1 MIPLRRH
8 KTNIKE
14 EITMNSVMKRRG
26 FVPAILLA
34 GVICA
39 PAAAQNYPVKPVRLM
54 VPFVA
59 GGNTDIIARVVTP
72 EMSKA
77 LGQQIVIENRGGAGS
92 TIGTEVVAKSPADGY
107 TLLMVSAAHVI
118 NPAMI
123 KKLPYDSIKDFAPIS
138 VVADVPTAF
147 AVHPHLPVKN
157 VKEFIALAKT
167 RPGQLNYSTAGR
179 GTVGHLAAELLSS
192 MASIKMVH
200 IAYKGTGQSITDL
213 IAGHVQ
219 LQFSSMPAVIN
230 HARAGK
236 LRLLAQTGEKRSA
249 AAKDVPTMVESGV
262 KGFVVSSGFGLL
274 APAGTPRPVIDRV
287 HGALLKALSDSGV
300 RNNLSGQGADPVGNT
315 PEEYAKFN
323 QVEIAKWVKVARGA
337 GIDPE

>member
-1 MIPLRRH
+1 ML
-8 KTNIKE
+8 
-14 EITMNSVMKRRG
+14 G
-26 FVPAILLA
+26 LA
-34 GVICA
+34 A
-39 PAAAQNYPVKPVRLM
+39 AANPAAVGAQAYPAKPVRLM
-54 VPFVA
+54 VPFVP
-59 GGNTDIIARVVTP
+59 GGNTDIIARVVAP

-77 LGQQIVIENRGGAGS
+77 LGQQLVIENRGGAGS
-92 TIGTEVVAKSPADGY
+92 TIGTEVVAKSPPDGY
-107 TLLMVSAAHVI
+107 TLLLVSAAHVI

-123 KKLPYDSIKDFAPIS
+123 KKLPYDSIRDFAPIS

-147 AVHPHLPVKN
+147 AIHPTLPVKN
-157 VKEFIALAKT
+157 VKEFIALAKA

-179 GTVGHLAAELLSS
+179 GTVGHLSAELLSS
-192 MASIKMVH
+192 IAQIKMVH

-249 AAKDVPTMVESGV
+249 AAKDVPTMLESGV

-287 HGALLKALSDSGV
+287 HGALLKALAEPNV

-315 PEEYAKFN
+315 PEAYDAFN
-323 QVEIAKWVKVARGA
+323 KAEIAKWIKVARGA
-337 GIDPE
+337 GIEPE

>member
-1 MIPLRRH
+1 MIRCALAFFAA
-8 KTNIKE
+8 
-14 EITMNSVMKRRG
+14 VLG
-26 FVPAILLA
+26 FAAAPAI
-34 GVICA
+34 
-39 PAAAQNYPVKPVRLM
+39 AQYPVKPVRLM

-147 AVHPHLPVKN
+147 AVNPHLPVKN
-157 VKEFIALAKT
+157 VKEFVALAKAK
-167 RPGQLNYSTAGR
+167 PGQLNYSTAGR

-192 MASIKMVH
+192 IAGIKMVH
-200 IAYKGTGQSITDL
+200 VAYKGTGQSITDL

-230 HARAGK
+230 QARAGK

-249 AAKDVPTMVESGV
+249 AAQDVPTMVESGV

-287 HGALLKALSDSGV
+287 HGALVKALSDPAV

-315 PEEYAKFN
+315 PEQYDAFN
-323 QVEIAKWVKVARGA
+323 KAEIAKWIKVARGA

>member
-1 MIPLRRH
+1 
-8 KTNIKE
+8 
-14 EITMNSVMKRRG
+14 MKAPRLAAG
-26 FVPAILLA
+26 LAAAVCLA
-34 GVICA
+34 GG
-39 PAAAQNYPVKPVRLM
+39 AAAQQYPSKPVRMM
-54 VPFVA
+54 VPFVP
-59 GGNTDIIARVVTP
+59 GGNTDIIARIVAP

-77 LGQQIVIENRGGAGS
+77 LGQQLVIENRGGAGS
-92 TIGTEVVAKSPADGY
+92 TIGTEVVAKAPADGY

-123 KKLPYDSIKDFAPIS
+123 RKLPYDSIKDFATIS

-147 AVHPHLPVKN
+147 AVHPALPVKN
-157 VKEFIALAKT
+157 VKEFVALAKA

-200 IAYKGTGQSITDL
+200 VAYKGTGQSITDL

-236 LRLLAQTGEKRSA
+236 LRLLAQTGEKRSSA
-249 AAKDVPTMVESGV
+249 AADVPTMVESGI

-274 APAGTPRPVIDRV
+274 APAGTPRPAIDRV
-287 HGALLKALSDSGV
+287 HGALLKALAEPAV
-300 RNNLSGQGADPVGNT
+300 RNNLSGQGAEPVGNT
-315 PEEYAKFN
+315 PEAYEAFN
-323 QVEIAKWVKVARGA
+323 KAEIAKWIKVARAA
-337 GIDPE
+337 GIQPE

>member
-1 MIPLRRH
+1 
-8 KTNIKE
+8 
-14 EITMNSVMKRRG
+14 
-26 FVPAILLA
+26 
-34 GVICA
+34 
-39 PAAAQNYPVKPVRLM
+39 VRLM
-54 VPFVA
+54 VPFVP
-59 GGNTDIIARVVTP
+59 GGNTDIIARVVAP

-77 LGQQIVIENRGGAGS
+77 LGQQLVIENRGGGGS
-92 TIGTEVVAKSPADGY
+92 TIGTEVVAKSPPDGY
-107 TLLMVSAAHVI
+107 TLLLVSAAHVI

-123 KKLPYDSIKDFAPIS
+123 KKLPYDSIRDFAPIS

-147 AVHPHLPVKN
+147 AIHPTLPVKN
-157 VKEFIALAKT
+157 VKEFIALAKA

-179 GTVGHLAAELLSS
+179 GTVGHLSAELLSS
-192 MASIKMVH
+192 IAQIKMVH

-249 AAKDVPTMVESGV
+249 AAKDVPTMLESGV

-287 HGALLKALSDSGV
+287 HGALLKALAEPNV
-300 RNNLSGQGADPVGNT
+300 RNNLSGQGAEPVGNT
-315 PEEYAKFN
+315 PEAYDAFN
-323 QVEIAKWVKVARGA
+323 KAEIAKWIKVARGA

>member
-1 MIPLRRH
+1 LP
-8 KTNIKE
+8 E
-14 EITMNSVMKRRG
+14 EEWFMKSLSQSLVSLLAAAMTV
-26 FVPAILLA
+26 VPAQ
-34 GVICA
+34 
-39 PAAAQNYPVKPVRLM
+39 AAAQTYPTKPVRLM
-54 VPFVA
+54 VPFVP
-59 GGNTDIIARVVTP
+59 GGNTDIIARVVAP

-77 LGQQIVIENRGGAGS
+77 LGQQLVIENRGGAGS
-92 TIGTEVVAKSPADGY
+92 TIGTEVVAKSPPDGY
-107 TLLMVSAAHVI
+107 TLLLVSAAHVI

-123 KKLPYDSIKDFAPIS
+123 KKLPYDSIRDFAPIS

-147 AVHPHLPVKN
+147 AIHPTLPVKN
-157 VKEFIALAKT
+157 VKEFIALAKA

-179 GTVGHLAAELLSS
+179 GTVGHLSAELLSS
-192 MASIKMVH
+192 IAQIKMVH

-249 AAKDVPTMVESGV
+249 AAKDVPTMLESGV

-287 HGALLKALSDSGV
+287 HGALLKALAEPNV

-315 PEEYAKFN
+315 PEAYDAFN
-323 QVEIAKWVKVARGA
+323 KAEIAKWIKVARGA

>member
-1 MIPLRRH
+1 MFSLPRR
-8 KTNIKE
+8 
-14 EITMNSVMKRRG
+14 V
-26 FVPAILLA
+26 ALA
-34 GVICA
+34 CSTAMLGLAAVA
-39 PAAAQNYPVKPVRLM
+39 NPAAVGAQAYPAKPVRLM
-54 VPFVA
+54 VPFVP

-77 LGQQIVIENRGGAGS
+77 LGQQLVIENRGGAGS
-92 TIGTEVVAKSPADGY
+92 TIGTEVVAKSPPDGY
-107 TLLMVSAAHVI
+107 TLLLVSAAHVI

-123 KKLPYDSIKDFAPIS
+123 KKLPYDSIRDFAPIS

-147 AVHPHLPVKN
+147 AIHPTLPVKN
-157 VKEFIALAKT
+157 VKEFIALAKA

-179 GTVGHLAAELLSS
+179 GTVGHLSAELLSS
-192 MASIKMVH
+192 IAQIKMVH

-249 AAKDVPTMVESGV
+249 AAKDVPTMLESGV

-287 HGALLKALSDSGV
+287 HAALLKALADPNV
-300 RNNLSGQGADPVGNT
+300 RNNLSGQGAEPVGNT
-315 PEEYAKFN
+315 PEAYDAFN
-323 QVEIAKWVKVARGA
+323 KAEIAKWIKVARGA

>member
-1 MIPLRRH
+1 
-8 KTNIKE
+8 
-14 EITMNSVMKRRG
+14 MKSLSQSLVSLLAAAMTV
-26 FVPAILLA
+26 VPAQA
-34 GVICA
+34 D
-39 PAAAQNYPVKPVRLM
+39 AQTYPTKPVRLM
-54 VPFVA
+54 VPFVP
-59 GGNTDIIARVVTP
+59 GGNTDIIARVVAP

-77 LGQQIVIENRGGAGS
+77 LGQQLVIENRGGGGS
-92 TIGTEVVAKSPADGY
+92 TIGTEVVAKSPPDGY
-107 TLLMVSAAHVI
+107 TLLLVSAAHVI

-123 KKLPYDSIKDFAPIS
+123 KKLPYDSIRDFAPIS

-147 AVHPHLPVKN
+147 AIHPTLPVKN
-157 VKEFIALAKT
+157 VKEFIALAKA

-179 GTVGHLAAELLSS
+179 GTVGHLSAELLSS
-192 MASIKMVH
+192 IAQIKMVH

-249 AAKDVPTMVESGV
+249 AAKDVPTMLESGV

-287 HGALLKALSDSGV
+287 HGALLKALAEPNV
-300 RNNLSGQGADPVGNT
+300 RNNLSGQGAEPVGNT
-315 PEEYAKFN
+315 PEAYDAFN
-323 QVEIAKWVKVARGA
+323 KAEIAKWIEVARGA

>member
-1 MIPLRRH
+1 MIPSR
-8 KTNIKE
+8 
-14 EITMNSVMKRRG
+14 
-26 FVPAILLA
+26 LA
-34 GVICA
+34 ACLAAAICA
-39 PAAAQNYPVKPVRLM
+39 VAGAAGAQQYPSKPVRMM
-54 VPFVA
+54 VPFVP
-59 GGNTDIIARVVTP
+59 GGNTDIIARIVAP

-77 LGQQIVIENRGGAGS
+77 LGQQLVIENRGGAGS
-92 TIGTEVVAKSPADGY
+92 TIGTEVVAKAAPDGY
-107 TLLMVSAAHVI
+107 MLLMVSAAHVI
-118 NPAMI
+118 NPAMY

-138 VVADVPTAF
+138 IVADVPTAF
-147 AVHPHLPVKN
+147 AVHPNLPVKN
-157 VKEFIALAKT
+157 VKEFIALAKA

-192 MASIKMVH
+192 MTSIKMVH
-200 IAYKGTGQSITDL
+200 VAYKGTGQSITDL

-249 AAKDVPTMVESGV
+249 AASDVPTMVESGV

-287 HGALLKALSDSGV
+287 HGALVKALAEPGV

-315 PEEYAKFN
+315 PEAYEAFN
-323 QVEIAKWVKVARGA
+323 KAEIAKWIKVARTA
-337 GIDPE
+337 GIEPE

>member
-1 MIPLRRH
+1 
-8 KTNIKE
+8 
-14 EITMNSVMKRRG
+14 MKNLSQSLVSLLAAAMTV
-26 FVPAILLA
+26 VPAQA
-34 GVICA
+34 D
-39 PAAAQNYPVKPVRLM
+39 AQTYPTKPVRLM
-54 VPFVA
+54 VPFVP
-59 GGNTDIIARVVTP
+59 GGNTDIIARVVAP

-77 LGQQIVIENRGGAGS
+77 LGQQLVIENRGGGGS
-92 TIGTEVVAKSPADGY
+92 TIGTEVVAKSPPDGY
-107 TLLMVSAAHVI
+107 TLLLVSAAHVI

-123 KKLPYDSIKDFAPIS
+123 KKLPYDSIRDFAPIS

-147 AVHPHLPVKN
+147 AIHPTLPVKN
-157 VKEFIALAKT
+157 VKEFIALAKA

-179 GTVGHLAAELLSS
+179 GTVGHLSAELLSS
-192 MASIKMVH
+192 IAQIKMVH

-249 AAKDVPTMVESGV
+249 AAKDVPTMLESGV

-287 HGALLKALSDSGV
+287 HGALLKALAEPNV
-300 RNNLSGQGADPVGNT
+300 RNNLSGQGAEPVGNT
-315 PEEYAKFN
+315 PEAYDAFN
-323 QVEIAKWVKVARGA
+323 KAEIAKWIEVARGA

>member
-1 MIPLRRH
+1 LP
-8 KTNIKE
+8 E
-14 EITMNSVMKRRG
+14 EEWFMKSLSQSLVSLLAAAMTV
-26 FVPAILLA
+26 VPAQ
-34 GVICA
+34 
-39 PAAAQNYPVKPVRLM
+39 AAAQTYPTKPVRLM
-54 VPFVA
+54 VPFVP
-59 GGNTDIIARVVTP
+59 GGNTDIIARVVAP

-77 LGQQIVIENRGGAGS
+77 LGQQLVIENRGGAGS
-92 TIGTEVVAKSPADGY
+92 TIGTEVVAKSPPDGY
-107 TLLMVSAAHVI
+107 TLLLVSAAHVI

-123 KKLPYDSIKDFAPIS
+123 KKLPYDSIRDFAPIS

-147 AVHPHLPVKN
+147 AIHPTLPVKN
-157 VKEFIALAKT
+157 VKEFIALAKA

-179 GTVGHLAAELLSS
+179 GTVGHLSAELLSS
-192 MASIKMVH
+192 IAQIKMVH

-249 AAKDVPTMVESGV
+249 AAKDVPTMLESGV

-287 HGALLKALSDSGV
+287 HGALLKALAEPNV
-300 RNNLSGQGADPVGNT
+300 RNNLSGQGAEPVGNT
-315 PEEYAKFN
+315 PEAYDAFN
-323 QVEIAKWVKVARGA
+323 KAEIAKWIKVARGA

>member
-1 MIPLRRH
+1 MARH
-8 KTNIKE
+8 TL
-14 EITMNSVMKRRG
+14 
-26 FVPAILLA
+26 ACAAALL
-34 GVICA
+34 CA
-39 PAAAQNYPVKPVRLM
+39 AALPAAAQNYPVKPVRLM

-92 TIGTEVVAKSPADGY
+92 TIGTEVVAKAPADGY

-123 KKLPYDSIKDFAPIS
+123 RKLPYDSIKDFAPIS

-147 AVHPHLPVKN
+147 AVNPHLPVKN
-157 VKEFIALAKT
+157 VKEFVALAKAK
-167 RPGQLNYSTAGR
+167 PGQLNYSTAGR

-192 MASIKMVH
+192 MAAIKMVH

-249 AAKDVPTMVESGV
+249 AAQDVPTMVESGV

-287 HGALLKALSDSGV
+287 HGALVKALSDPGV

-315 PEEYAKFN
+315 PEQYDAFN
-323 QVEIAKWVKVARGA
+323 KAEIAKWVKVARGA

>member
-1 MIPLRRH
+1 MVFISRPRW
-8 KTNIKE
+8 
-14 EITMNSVMKRRG
+14 SWCAC
-26 FVPAILLA
+26 AIALA
-34 GVICA
+34 TL
-39 PAAAQNYPVKPVRLM
+39 PSWTAAQSYPVKPVRMM
-54 VPFVA
+54 VPFVP
-59 GGNTDIIARVVTP
+59 GGNTDIIARIVAP

-92 TIGTEVVAKSPADGY
+92 TIGTEAVAKSPPDGY

-123 KKLPYDSIKDFAPIS
+123 RKLPYDSIRDFATITII
-138 VVADVPTAF
+138 ADVPTAF
-147 AVHPHLPVKN
+147 AVHPQLPVRS
-157 VKEFIALAKT
+157 VKEFIALARA

-192 MASIKMVH
+192 SAKIKMVH
-200 IAYKGTGQSITDL
+200 VAYKGTGQSITDL

-249 AAKDVPTMVESGV
+249 AAQDVPTMVESGV
-262 KGFVVSSGFGLL
+262 AGFVVSSGFGLL

-287 HGALLKALSDSGV
+287 HGALVKAINEPAV
-300 RNNLSGQGADPVGNT
+300 RNNLSGQGAEPVGNT
-315 PEEYAKFN
+315 PEAYEAFN
-323 QVEIAKWVKVARGA
+323 KAEIAKWIRVAREA
-337 GIDPE
+337 GIQPE

>member
-1 MIPLRRH
+1 MFSLPRR
-8 KTNIKE
+8 
-14 EITMNSVMKRRG
+14 V
-26 FVPAILLA
+26 ALA
-34 GVICA
+34 CSTAMLGLA
-39 PAAAQNYPVKPVRLM
+39 AAANPAAVGAQAYPAKPVRLM
-54 VPFVA
+54 VPFVP
-59 GGNTDIIARVVTP
+59 GGNTDIIARVVAP

-77 LGQQIVIENRGGAGS
+77 LGQQLVIENRGGAGS
-92 TIGTEVVAKSPADGY
+92 TIGTEVVAKSPPDGY
-107 TLLMVSAAHVI
+107 TLLLVSAAHVI

-123 KKLPYDSIKDFAPIS
+123 KKLPYDSIRDFAPIS

-147 AVHPHLPVKN
+147 AIHPTLPVKN
-157 VKEFIALAKT
+157 VKEFIALAKA

-179 GTVGHLAAELLSS
+179 GTVGHLSAELLSS
-192 MASIKMVH
+192 IAQIKMVH

-249 AAKDVPTMVESGV
+249 AAKDVPTMLESGV

-287 HGALLKALSDSGV
+287 HGALLKALAEPNV

-315 PEEYAKFN
+315 PEAYDAFN
-323 QVEIAKWVKVARGA
+323 KAEIAKWIKVAREA

>member
-1 MIPLRRH
+1 MFSLPRR
-8 KTNIKE
+8 
-14 EITMNSVMKRRG
+14 V
-26 FVPAILLA
+26 ALA
-34 GVICA
+34 CSTAMLGLA
-39 PAAAQNYPVKPVRLM
+39 AAANPAAVGAQAYPAKPVRLM
-54 VPFVA
+54 VPFVP
-59 GGNTDIIARVVTP
+59 GGNTDIIARVVAP

-77 LGQQIVIENRGGAGS
+77 LGQQLVIENRGGGGS
-92 TIGTEVVAKSPADGY
+92 TIGTEVVAKSPPDGY
-107 TLLMVSAAHVI
+107 TLLLVSAAHVI

-123 KKLPYDSIKDFAPIS
+123 KKLPYDSIRDFAPIS

-147 AVHPHLPVKN
+147 AIHPTLPVKN
-157 VKEFIALAKT
+157 VKEFIALAKA

-179 GTVGHLAAELLSS
+179 GTVGHLSAELLSS
-192 MASIKMVH
+192 IAQIKMVH

-249 AAKDVPTMVESGV
+249 AAKDVPTMLESGV

-287 HGALLKALSDSGV
+287 HGALLKALAEPNV

-315 PEEYAKFN
+315 PEAYDAFN
-323 QVEIAKWVKVARGA
+323 KAEIAKWIKVARGA
-337 GIDPE
+337 GIEPE